1 MNSFKADIEGI
12 RQRARNKMGEGP
24 ITGSYKADP
33 HMVVEVL
40 NEVLATE
47 VVCTLRYTNHYYMAQ
62 GVHGETVA
70 AEFLEHAREEQDH
83 ASRVAKRVTELGGN
97 ANLDPAT
104 LAARSHAEY
113 KECDLLEDMIKEN
126 LIAER
131 IAIET
136 YTEIVRWLGTDDP
149 TTRRL
154 MEDLL
159 AKEEEHADDLSK
171 LLMHIGVAPSQ
182 VPAQLP
188 HTDGKM
194 KSKNLTH

>member
-1 MNSFKADIEGI
+1 
-12 RQRARNKMGEGP
+12 
-24 ITGSYKADP
+24 
-33 HMVVEVL
+33 
-40 NEVLATE
+40 
-47 VVCTLRYTNHYYMAQ
+47 LRYTMHAIAAQ
-62 GVHGETVA
+62 GISSDSVKQ
-70 AEFLEHAREEQDH
+70 EFAQHAKEEQEH
-83 ASRVAKRVTELGGN
+83 MLKVAERINQLGGKPN
-97 ANLDPAT
+97 FNPEGLVSRSASQYVEGNNLV
-104 LAARSHAEY
+104 E
-113 KECDLLEDMIKEN
+113 MIKEN

-194 KSKNLTH
+194 KGKNLTH